1 MEIAAM
7 QQIQP
12 LKLSL
17 DQTSD
22 VNAQQGVITPFQ
34 DVFQGVID
42 DVVSTEKELE
52 QSQYLLATGQIDD
65 AHTVPAAAAKA
76 QLSVDLMIQLR
87 NKAIESYNELMR
99 ISL

>member
-1 MEIAAM
+1 MEIASM

-12 LKLSL
+12 LRLSMDQPL
-17 DQTSD
+17 DT
-22 VNAQQGVITPFQ
+22 NTQQSVVTPFQ
-34 DVFQGVID
+34 DIFQGVVD

-65 AHTVPAAAAKA
+65 AHTVPIAAAKA
-76 QLSVDLMIQLR
+76 QLSVDLMVQLR

>member
-1 MEIAAM
+1 MEIASM

-12 LKLSL
+12 LRLSL
-17 DQTSD
+17 DQPLDT
-22 VNAQQGVITPFQ
+22 NTQQGVITPFQ
-34 DVFQGVID
+34 DIFQGVVD

-65 AHTVPAAAAKA
+65 AHTVPIAAAKA
-76 QLSVDLMIQLR
+76 QLSVDLMVQLR